1 MNSNVILSA
10 SDMRKLAELTVLLN
24 TTINLKL
31 WVEGV
36 YQANWKKEATS
47 YMWRSNTDSVEI
59 VHNGDYDNITVCSP
73 EELINSLKFVGA

>member
-1 MNSNVILSA
+1 MSSDIILSA
-10 SDMRKLAELTVLLN
+10 SDMRKLAELTVLLD

-59 VHNGDYDNITVCSP
+59 VHNKDYDNKVSKLIGEP
-73 EELINSLKFVGA
+73 EGRALEFN

>member
-1 MNSNVILSA
+1 MNSDINLSA
-10 SDMRKLAELTVLLN
+10 SDMRKLAEITVLLN
-24 TTINLKL
+24 VNIELKL

-36 YQANWKKEATS
+36 CQANWKKEATS

-59 VHNGDYDNITVCSP
+59 VHNKDYDNVTVCYP